1 MLLWGLLEF
10 GDGESPEPEGEGRN
24 KGFHWWMGTIRR
36 EGAGEYLN
44 LTLPLSPSPQVPRG
58 QECTLW
64 GYPPWVPELE
74 AKVDKASVEDCQLPS
89 SPDGGSRWA
98 QM

>member
-1 MLLWGLLEF
+1 MGSHQSLKEKGGIKAFTGGWGPFE
-10 GDGESPEPEGEGRN
+10 E
-24 KGFHWWMGTIRR
+24 R
-36 EGAGEYLN
+36 EQGNEYLN

-89 SPDGGSRWA
+89 SPDGGGRWA